1 MTRRLM
7 NSTSATQNRA
17 QSTPGSERGFSLT
30 ELMIA
35 LMVFALITGSV
46 VMLLV
51 KSQGIFRTE
60 QGVADMDQNARLM
73 MDFLT
78 RDIQQSKEN
87 GLGIGAKF
95 RSVFSYN
102 GPNGMTDELTI
113 VSADTDSRIPAA
125 ALPLVPAATAPFS
138 VSDRY
143 VEVMPNS
150 IANEVPAD
158 VISTFAPGEQ
168 FMIST
173 VLESGAVQFDIVQ
186 VAGARLVDGGA
197 IGVTLEPMTHRG
209 VESEIPFGSKYEAG
223 FTMRP
228 IEVKRYFVDSSKDSE
243 HPEFGLSINDGP
255 ALEIARNVVGFQLR
269 YLEVRDGD
277 SDGNWVQRQT
287 IDENFKTV
295 AVEVTLTARTD
306 KRDDSQTDRLV
317 TLASVIRPRT
327 IPDFGSPFGS
337 IASGRRSPGPPT
349 DGGGVG
355 GGPGDGSPGGAGII
369 DGTGDAGSGGTGTGS
384 SGFGSGGYGNQT
396 RHIKPNG
403 PRLGERLNRPR

>member
-1 MTRRLM
+1 
-7 NSTSATQNRA
+7 
-17 QSTPGSERGFSLT
+17 
-30 ELMIA
+30 MIA

-95 RSVFSYN
+95 RAVFSYN

-113 VSADTDSRIPAA
+113 VSADTDSKLPAA
-125 ALPLVPAATAPFS
+125 ALPLVPASTESFSAT
-138 VSDRY
+138 DRY
-143 VEVMPNS
+143 VEVLPNTV
-150 IANEVPAD
+150 AHADPAD
-158 VISTFAPGEQ
+158 VVSQFTPGEQ
-168 FMIST
+168 FLVST
-173 VLESGAVQFDIVQ
+173 VLDSGAVQFDIVQ
-186 VAGARLVDGGA
+186 VTGARLVDGGG
-197 IGVTLEPMTHRG
+197 IGLSLEPLTHRG
-209 VESEIPFGSKYEAG
+209 VESEIAFGSEYEGG

-228 IEVKRYFVDSSKDSE
+228 IEVKRYFVDSTKDSQ

-255 ALEIARNVVGFQLR
+255 ALAIARNVVGFQLR
-269 YLEVRDGD
+269 YLEVRDGE
-277 SDGNWVQRQT
+277 SDGTWVQRQT

-295 AVEVTLTARTD
+295 AVEVTLSARTESMGE
-306 KRDDSQTDRLV
+306 RQTDRLV

-337 IASGRRSPGPPT
+337 VASGRRSPGGPT
-349 DGGGVG
+349 DT
-355 GGPGDGSPGGAGII
+355 GDGSGSDGQPGGGAGVG
-369 DGTGDAGSGGTGTGS
+369 DGTADAGSDGGAGS
-384 SGFGSGGYGNQT
+384 SGGFGSAGYNRRTQQ
-396 RHIKPNG
+396 IKPNG
-403 PRLGERLNRPR
+403 PRLGQRLNRPR